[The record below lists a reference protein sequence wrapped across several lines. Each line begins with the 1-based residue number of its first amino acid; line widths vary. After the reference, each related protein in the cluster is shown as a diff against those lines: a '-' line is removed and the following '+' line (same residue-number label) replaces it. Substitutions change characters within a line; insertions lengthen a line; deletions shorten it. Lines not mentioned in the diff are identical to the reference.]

1 MGKLWSN
8 LKTKQ
13 KVLIGVCSP
22 LVLLALLGSVSL
34 WNIASIVQT
43 NGWVDRT
50 RIVLSDAESI
60 VGSAVNMETGM
71 RGYLLAGEEDFLAP
85 YKAGEEET
93 YKIINTL
100 QGNVSDNPA
109 QVARLREVEAAL
121 RAWQADVTEPNI
133 ALRREIGNAETMNDM
148 AKLVGEAHGKVY
160 FDTFRSQ
167 IATFIGREQA
177 LMTDR
182 RAAFAEAQDA
192 VATAFD
198 TVSEAVHWVDHTH
211 AVIASASR
219 LAAHAVDMETGLRGF
234 LIAGDRSFLE
244 PYETGSEA
252 FFKDTAELR
261 QTVSDNPEQVAR
273 IERMDTL
280 MKDWTESMAQPAIDL
295 RNRVQSDMATLRDVE
310 AFVNRKLGKQ
320 DMDAFRQVVADFI
333 AVESELLVTRQADVD
348 AAKVRATESL
358 ATMKESEAWVTHTF
372 EVIDQ
377 AKAIL
382 AAAVDMETGMR
393 GFLLAGKEDFLTPF
407 IAGQVAIGSGI
418 AHLSETVS
426 DNPAQ
431 VQLLSEIAATVK
443 DWVSKVAEPNI
454 ALRRKI
460 GDAKT
465 MDDMADLIGE
475 ARGKA
480 YFDKFRRIMA
490 DFSAEE
496 MGLMEQRK
504 ANNNATVTTT
514 NIMVWSCVI
523 GGLVIGV
530 VLALILGRSIAH
542 PIIAMTKSMDT
553 LAHGDKTVVIPGVG
567 RKDEIGE
574 MAGAVQVFKTKMI
587 EADQIAEA
595 QRAEGVK
602 ERERTKRI
610 DQLCASFEAASAK
623 AVNAVASAAEQLLSS
638 ATSMK
643 AVAEQTSRQSTT
655 VAAASE
661 EASANVETVATAAE
675 ELSSSI
681 NEISRQ
687 VAQASKVASG
697 AVQQTTTTNAK
708 VQDLADA
715 VTKIGQV
722 IDLITDIADQTNLL
736 ALNATI
742 EAARAGD
749 AGKGFAVVAN
759 EVKSL
764 ANQTAKATEEIGAQ
778 INDVQSSTKDAVAA
792 IEAISGTIEEVST
805 IASAIA
811 SAVEEQSAATQEIA
825 RNVEQAAAGTHEV
838 SSNISQVT
846 QAAEETGDAAAQ
858 IQAAATELS
867 QQSQGLRR
875 AVDSFL
881 SSVKAA

>member
-1 MGKLWSN
+1 MGELWSN
-8 LKTKQ
+8 LKTKP
-13 KVLIGVCSP
+13 KVLIGACSP
-22 LVLLALLGSVSL
+22 LVLLVILGSVSL
-34 WNIASIVQT
+34 WNISSIVQT
-43 NGWVDRT
+43 NGWVDHT
-50 RIVLSDAESI
+50 RVVLGDAESI
-60 VGSAVNMETGM
+60 VTSAVNMETGM

-85 YKAGEEET
+85 YKAGEKET
-93 YKIINTL
+93 YQLIERLRET
-100 QGNVSDNPA
+100 VSGNPA
-109 QVARLREVEAAL
+109 QVARLQEVEAAL
-121 RAWQADVTEPNI
+121 RAWQSDVTEPNI
-133 ALRREIGNAETMNDM
+133 ALRRQIGHAETMNDM
-148 AKLVGEAHGKVY
+148 AKLVGEARGKVY
-160 FDTFRSQ
+160 FDTFRRQ

-177 LMTDR
+177 LMTER
-182 RAAFAEAQDA
+182 RAAFAQAQED
-192 VATAFD
+192 VATAFG

-211 AVIASASR
+211 VVMASASR
-219 LAAHAVDMETGLRGF
+219 LTAHAVDMETGLRGY
-234 LIAGDRSFLE
+234 LIAGDSAFLE

-273 IERMDTL
+273 IERMDAL
-280 MKDWTESMAQPAIDL
+280 MKDWTESMAKPAMDL
-295 RNRVQSDMATLRDVE
+295 RNRISSGLAPLRDVE
-310 AFVNRKLGKQ
+310 SFVNRRLGKQ
-320 DMDAFRQVVADFI
+320 DMDAFREVVADFI
-333 AVESELLVTRQADVD
+333 AIESDLLATRQADVD
-348 AAKVRATESL
+348 AAKSKAAESL
-358 ATMKESEAWVTHTF
+358 ATMKESETWVIHTF

-393 GFLLAGKEDFLTPF
+393 GFLLAGNEDFLTPF

-418 AHLSETVS
+418 TRLSETVS

-431 VQLLSEIAATVK
+431 VQLLSEIATTVN

-454 ALRRKI
+454 DLRRKI
-460 GDAKT
+460 GDART

-480 YFDKFRRIMA
+480 YFDTFRQIMA
-490 DFSAEE
+490 DFKAEE
-496 MGLMEQRK
+496 TALMEQRK
-504 ANNNATVTTT
+504 ANNEATVTTT
-514 NIMVWSCVI
+514 NTMVWGCVI
-523 GGLVIGV
+523 GGLGIGI
-530 VLALILGRSIAH
+530 VLALILGSGIAR
-542 PIIAMTKSMDT
+542 PIVAMTRAMDT
-553 LAHGDKTVVIPGVG
+553 LAHGDKTVNIPSVG

-574 MAGAVQVFKTKMI
+574 MAGAVQVFKDKMI
-587 EADQIAEA
+587 EADQIADA
-595 QRAEGVK
+595 QRTEDLKQRA
-602 ERERTKRI
+602 RTTRI
-610 DQLCASFEAASAK
+610 DQLCAEFEATSAK
-623 AVNAVASAAEQLLSS
+623 AVHAVASAADQLRAS
-638 ATSMK
+638 ASSMK
-643 AVAEQTSRQSTT
+643 TVAEQTSRQSTT

-675 ELSSSI
+675 ELSASI

-708 VQDLADA
+708 VQDLAGA

-764 ANQTAKATEEIGAQ
+764 ASQTAKATEEIGAQ

-792 IEAISGTIEEVST
+792 IEVISGTIEEVST

-858 IQAAATELS
+858 IQTAATDLS

-875 AVDSFL
+875 AVESFL
-881 SSVKAA
+881 ASVKAA